1 MIALVTGASSGIG
14 RDIARSLAKHGINVI
29 ITARRRDR
37 LEELKKELTES
48 YGVKVHIIAA
58 DISDMAQCRELHRRV
73 KKYSIDIFVNNAGF
87 GVFGDLTDTDL
98 DRELAELD
106 VNVKA
111 FHTLFKLFLQD
122 FRKRDYGYILN
133 TASSAGFFP
142 GPHFSSYY
150 ASKAYVVRMTQAVHE
165 ELRAARSHVSVSMLC
180 PGPVNTEFM
189 DKARVDF
196 TVPPRVRC
204 GVCRKADVRGAAHY
218 SSVAGDE
225 GGDNP
230 RQAGSGLHSCSF
242 RRAYPE
248 PPGKALICRQ

>member
-1 MIALVTGASSGIG
+1 MIALVTGASSVIG

-37 LEELKKELTES
+37 LEELKKELTET

-58 DISDMAQCRELHRRV
+58 DISDTAQCRELHRRV
-73 KKYSIDIFVNNAGF
+73 KKYNIDIFVNNAGF

-150 ASKAYVVRMTQAVHE
+150 ASKAYVVRITQAVHE
-165 ELRAARSHVSVSMLC
+165 ELRAAHSHVSVSMLC

-196 TVPPRVRC
+196 TVPPQSSEYVAEYAVRQMFAGQLTIVQSPVMRAGIILGKLVPDC
-204 GVCRKADVRGAAHY
+204 VLAHL
-218 SSVAGDE
+218 AGLI
-225 GGDNP
+225 
-230 RQAGSGLHSCSF
+230 QS
-242 RRAYPE
+242 RRE
-248 PPGKALICRQ
+248 RL

>member
-37 LEELKKELTES
+37 LEKLKKELTET

-58 DISDMAQCRELHRRV
+58 DISDMAQCRELHRREEV
-73 KKYSIDIFVNNAGF
+73 QHRHFRKQRGLRRFMT
-87 GVFGDLTDTDL
+87 TDTDL

-196 TVPPRVRC
+196 TVPPQSSEFVAEYAVRQMFA
-204 GVCRKADVRGAAHY
+204 GQLTIVPSPVMKAGIILGRLVPDCILAHF
-218 SSVAGDE
+218 AGLI
-225 GGDNP
+225 
-230 RQAGSGLHSCSF
+230 QS
-242 RRAYPE
+242 RRE
-248 PPGKALICRQ
+248 RL